1 MAPEVL
7 RHERYSLAVDLWSLG
22 VVLFILLS
30 GRVPFPA
37 RDSIAAAAA
46 AEAGAFEMAGR
57 AWEGVSSEARGLV
70 AALLAADPAA
80 RPAAAEVLA
89 HPWLH
94 AGSDEEAD
102 DLPPAGASPDGSVRN
117 GRARLRT
124 VDNLRQLSR
133 RALDAGGASP
143 PRRPAARGSR
153 GASPGAAVRSPLR
166 DALDYDLALIRL
178 HADAAAEGSAHGGA
192 GGSLRGGSLHGG
204 SPRSRRGSSAAG
216 SVHGATSFQDLLEL
230 ERLRVRLSLVG
241 GAAGIGDARAATAC
255 GGAPPA
261 PGSPAHVADPFAG
274 LGDGAVE
281 EDGED
286 GGGAR

>member
-1 MAPEVL
+1 M
-7 RHERYSLAVDLWSLG
+7 
-22 VVLFILLS
+22 LFILLS

-46 AEAGAFEMAGR
+46 AEVGAFEMAGR

-89 HPWLH
+89 HPWLRV
-94 AGSDEEAD
+94 GSDEE
-102 DLPPAGASPDGSVRN
+102 DLPPAGASPGGSVRN

-153 GASPGAAVRSPLR
+153 GASRGASPGAAVRSPLR
-166 DALDYDLALIRL
+166 DALDYDLAPIRL

-216 SVHGATSFQDLLEL
+216 SVHGASSFRDLLEL

-241 GAAGIGDARAATAC
+241 GAAGLGDARATAAR
-255 GGAPPA
+255 GSAPPA
-261 PGSPAHVADPFAG
+261 PGSPARAFDPFAG
-274 LGDGAVE
+274 LGDGVEE
-281 EDGED
+281 EDG
-286 GGGAR
+286 GAR